1 MDLVKI
7 GKYIAGKRKALGMT
21 QKQLAEK
28 LNMSDKSVSKWERGI
43 CLPDV
48 SVYMELCEILGISI
62 NEFLAGEDIDA
73 ENVEKKSEDNI
84 IQVTKDSKKKQKN
97 LKSIL
102 AVVTT
107 FAVIMV
113 LVLGAVFVHKVMQPK
128 NYITAVDRTSAE
140 MKTAELLSGA
150 DGAYLFNFYA
160 KEEYKTLTIY
170 LSEYQAGELI
180 NKSKV
185 ADLDY
190 DGIESAKRGV
200 IAVIPDF
207 ELFRVKL
214 IIADDYS
221 KCSTDFPILENV
233 ENREY
238 YGRSATQVEGE
249 VPIQRDTEQ
258 GLMALIYGEDGLET
272 IPVKEM
278 EQGNIR
284 EKNDYVYYL
293 SFRFEK

>member
-190 DGIESAKRGV
+190 DGLESAKRGV
-200 IAVIPDF
+200 IAVVPDF

-278 EQGNIR
+278 EQGNFR

-293 SFRFEK
+293 SFRFGK

>member
-1 MDLVKI
+1 MDLIKI

-278 EQGNIR
+278 EQGNFR